1 MAHVRTRFAPSPTGH
16 LHIGNARTALFNSL
30 FALQKSGSF
39 ILRIEDTDR
48 ERSKKEFES
57 SIIEDLKWLGL
68 EWDEGPDRVGSK
80 GPYRQSERL
89 GVYRD
94 LAERLLGEGSAYRCY
109 CSKERLEELKKN
121 QLKAGLPPRYD
132 GRCRE
137 LKARPE
143 GIVPAVRFRVIA
155 RKVAFKDGVHGD
167 VSFDTSAFGDF
178 VLIGSDGI
186 ASYNFAAVVDDALME
201 ITDIIRGEDHLPN
214 TPRQILLFE
223 SLGFKAPSFSH
234 IPLVLSPRRV
244 PLSKRDPSSSL
255 KELKEKG
262 YTPEAVVNTIARLGW
277 HPGEDLLS
285 IKELTELFRIE
296 DLSKSPSIFDMDR
309 LKSYN
314 KLSIGRSG
322 TIRLLNLLSDSIKGL
337 LADPEEAIET
347 VRANAETLRDFEALL
362 APFRPQFP
370 VTEEASAALKEP
382 HAKPVISA
390 FLEETEQAEK
400 LDAEWYRSSIESVKR
415 KTGEKGK
422 RLFMPIR
429 AALTGRTEGIEL
441 AGILKLLGKGNA
453 IKRLKDAVK

>member
-16 LHIGNARTALFNSL
+16 LHVGNARTALFNSL

-94 LAERLLGEGSAYRCY
+94 LAERLVGEGSAYRCY

-143 GIVPAVRFRVIA
+143 GIVPAVRFRVVA

-234 IPLVLSPRRV
+234 IPLVLSPQRV

-262 YTPEAVVNTIARLGW
+262 YTPEAVVNAIARLGW

-322 TIRLLNLLSDSIKGL
+322 TIRLLSLLSDSIKGL

-347 VRANAETLRDFEALL
+347 VRANAETLRDFEGLL

-370 VTEEASAALKEP
+370 ITAEASAALKEP
-382 HAKPVISA
+382 HARHVISA
-390 FLEETEQAEK
+390 FLEEAEQAEK